1 MENVVAVDTET
12 TGLTWT
18 DTPFAVSLYQPHVV
32 PWEKYYYDW
41 REDETELTDAIKALQ
56 YYIDAEWDIVFHNA
70 KFDLRMLEKIGI
82 TVPSERVHDTNCLA
96 HLLDEHQDKRLKAL
110 ARNHLKVETD
120 EEEVLKKVR
129 RQLKLKKEDG
139 FYPIPREYI
148 EPYAIKDAEFT
159 YRLFKKFY
167 PLFKANPDLHE
178 LYRFEIQFGFDLAEI
193 EAQGIGVDVAYVDY
207 MINDLTSTY
216 MIEEDWLID
225 QLSSVGIPDPN
236 PRSNDQIKHYLTTTG
251 IEVENVQA
259 ETLAQVGTE
268 VTDRIVGMRKV
279 GKLLN
284 TYFRNIKTEIVDG
297 ILHPWFRQHGT
308 RTGRMSSGAASK

>member
-1 MENVVAVDTET
+1 MEKVVAVDTET

-41 REDETELTDAIKALQ
+41 REDETELVDAVKALQ
-56 YYIDAEWDIVFHNA
+56 FYVDDEWDIVFHNA
-70 KFDLRMLEKIGI
+70 KFDLRMLEMIGI
-82 TVPSERVHDTNCLA
+82 TIPSERVHDTNCLA

-129 RQLKLKKEDG
+129 RSLKLKKEDG
-139 FYPIPREYI
+139 YAPIPREYV

-159 YRLFKKFY
+159 YRLFRKFY
-167 PLFKANPDLHE
+167 PIVKANPDLHE
-178 LYRFEIQFGFDLAEI
+178 LYRFEIRFGFDLAEI
-193 EAQGIGVDVAYVDY
+193 EAEGMAIDAEYVSS
-207 MINDLTSTY
+207 MINDLTSQY
-216 MIEEDWLID
+216 MIEEDWLVTQLASIGID
-225 QLSSVGIPDPN
+225 KPN
-236 PRSNDQIKHYLTTTG
+236 PRSNDQIKNYLTTIG
-251 IEVENVQA
+251 IEVDNVQA
-259 ETLAQVGTE
+259 DTLEQVGTE
-268 VTDRIVGMRKV
+268 VTDRIVGLRKV

-284 TYFRNIKTEIVDG
+284 TYFRNIKKETVDH

-308 RTGRMSSGAASK
+308 VTGRMSSGSASK